1 MARTL
6 LFLLM
11 TVLLM
16 KITDVV
22 PQQKNKS
29 RVSVFV
35 DGEYS
40 FSLDGADA
48 LRLGVKVDAEITE
61 KDIEIYNL
69 ESNLSKAKAK
79 AFDIVGRKSVTE
91 RELRTKLAD
100 KGYDE
105 MIIDIVI
112 ETMRD
117 YNYINDADY
126 CESFLDYAKSKGW
139 GQLKIRSE
147 LKRRGV
153 DDTTVSDAFAE
164 FEDCPEERIYDI
176 LCRKF
181 SDADLSDFKQ
191 KQKALR
197 FFASRGFDFD
207 SINSAVGRFISQ
219 NGEDR

>member
-1 MARTL
+1 M
-6 LFLLM
+6 
-11 TVLLM
+11 VVLM

-48 LRLGVKVDAEITE
+48 LRLGVKTGTEITA

-79 AFDIVGRKSVTE
+79 AFDIVARKMVTE
-91 RELRTKLAD
+91 RELRTKLTD
-100 KGYDE
+100 KGYDT
-105 MIIDIVI
+105 MICDIVI
-112 ETMRD
+112 DTMRE

-126 CESFLDYAKSKGW
+126 CVSFLDYAASKGW
-139 GQLKIRSE
+139 GKLKIHAE

-153 DDTTVSDAFAE
+153 DESAVSAALAE
-164 FEDCPEERIYDI
+164 FDDCPEERIYDI

-181 SDADLSDFKQ
+181 DSADVKDFKQ
-191 KQKALR
+191 KQKVLR

-207 SINSAVGRFISQ
+207 SIQSAVSRFISEK
-219 NGEDR
+219 GEDI

>member
-1 MARTL
+1 
-6 LFLLM
+6 
-11 TVLLM
+11 M
-16 KITDVV
+16 KITDVT
-22 PQQKNKS
+22 PQQSNKN

-48 LRLGVKVDAEITE
+48 LRLGVKTGAQITE

-79 AFDIVGRKSVTE
+79 AFDIVARKMVTE
-91 RELRTKLAD
+91 NELRTKLTD
-100 KGYDE
+100 KGYDG
-105 MIIDIVI
+105 MICDIVI
-112 ETMRD
+112 ETMRE

-126 CESFLDYAKSKGW
+126 CVSFFDYAVSKGW
-139 GQLKIRSE
+139 GKIKIRAE

-153 DDTTVSDAFAE
+153 DESTVSAAMAE
-164 FEDCPEERIYDI
+164 YDDCPEQRIYDL

-181 SDADLSDFKQ
+181 TDADLKDYKQ
-191 KQKALR
+191 KQKVLR

-207 SINSAVGRFISQ
+207 SIQSAVSRFISEK
-219 NGEDR
+219 GEDI

>member
-1 MARTL
+1 ML
-6 LFLLM
+6 LA
-11 TVLLM
+11 VVLM
-16 KITDVV
+16 KITDVT
-22 PQQKNKS
+22 PQKKNKN

-48 LRLGVKVDAEITE
+48 LRLGVKTGAEISE

-79 AFDIVGRKSVTE
+79 AFDIVARKMVTE

-100 KGYDE
+100 KGYDK
-105 MIIDIVI
+105 IICDIVI

-126 CESFLDYAKSKGW
+126 CVSFFEYATSKGW
-139 GQLKIRSE
+139 GQMKIRAE

-153 DDTTVSDAFAE
+153 QDSTVSQAMAD
-164 FEDCPEERIYDI
+164 FEDCPEKRIYDI

-181 SDADLSDFKQ
+181 ENVDFKDYKQ
-191 KQKALR
+191 KQKVVR

-207 SINSAVGRFISQ
+207 SIQSAVSRFVSEK
-219 NGEDR
+219 GENV

>member
-1 MARTL
+1 MMML
-6 LFLLM
+6 PFLQM
-11 TVLLM
+11 TVLWM

-48 LRLGVKVDAEITE
+48 LRLGVKIDAEITE

-79 AFDIVGRKSVTE
+79 AFDIVARKAVTE

-100 KGYDE
+100 KGYDG

-112 ETMRD
+112 ETMRE

-126 CESFLDYAKSKGW
+126 CVSFLDYAKSKGW

-147 LKRRGV
+147 LKRRGA
-153 DDTTVSDAFAE
+153 DDSTVSAALSE
-164 FEDCPEERIYDI
+164 FEDCPEDRVYDI
-176 LCRKF
+176 LCRKY
-181 SDADLSDFKQ
+181 DGVDLSDFKQ
-191 KQKALR
+191 KQRILR

-207 SINSAVGRFISQ
+207 SINNAVSRFISESRR
-219 NGEDR
+219 NT

>member
-1 MARTL
+1 
-6 LFLLM
+6 
-11 TVLLM
+11 M

-22 PQQKNKS
+22 PQRKNKN

-48 LRLGVKVDAEITE
+48 LRLGVKIGTEITE

-79 AFDIVGRKSVTE
+79 AFDIVGRKMVTE
-91 RELRTKLAD
+91 RELRTKLVD
-100 KGYDE
+100 KGYDN
-105 MIIDIVI
+105 IICDIVI
-112 ETMRD
+112 ETMRE

-126 CESFLDYAKSKGW
+126 CESFLDYAKAKGW

-153 DDTTVSDAFAE
+153 DESTISAALME
-164 FEDCPEERIYDI
+164 FEDCPEDRIYDI
-176 LCRKF
+176 LSRKF
-181 SDADLSDFKQ
+181 EDADLTDFKQ
-191 KQKALR
+191 KQKVLR

-207 SINSAVGRFISQ
+207 SINSAVSRFLS
-219 NGEDR
+219 DTR

>member
-1 MARTL
+1 
-6 LFLLM
+6 
-11 TVLLM
+11 M
-16 KITDVV
+16 KITDVT
-22 PQQKNKS
+22 PQQKNKN

-48 LRLGVKVDAEITE
+48 LRLGVKTGAQITE

-69 ESNLSKAKAK
+69 ESNLSKAKSK
-79 AFDIVGRKSVTE
+79 AFDIVARKMVTE
-91 RELRTKLAD
+91 HELRTKLTD

-105 MIIDIVI
+105 MICDIVI
-112 ETMRD
+112 ETMRE

-126 CESFLDYAKSKGW
+126 CVSFFDYAKSKGW
-139 GQLKIRSE
+139 GKLKIRAE

-153 DDTTVSDAFAE
+153 DEATVAASMAE
-164 FEDCPEERIYDI
+164 YNDCPEQRIYDI

-181 SDADLSDFKQ
+181 EDADLKDYKQ
-191 KQKALR
+191 KQKVLR

-207 SINSAVGRFISQ
+207 SIQSAVSRFISEK
-219 NGEDR
+219 GEDI

>member
-1 MARTL
+1 MARAL
-6 LFLLM
+6 LLLLM

-40 FSLDGADA
+40 FSLDGVDA
-48 LRLGVKVDAEITE
+48 LRLGVKTDAEITE

-79 AFDIVGRKSVTE
+79 AFDIVGRKAVTE
-91 RELRTKLAD
+91 RELRTKLSD

-105 MIIDIVI
+105 MICDIVI
-112 ETMRD
+112 ETMRE
-117 YNYINDADY
+117 YNYVNDADY
-126 CESFLDYAKSKGW
+126 CETFLDYAKSKGW

-153 DDTTVSDAFAE
+153 DDTTISNALSE

-181 SDADLSDFKQ
+181 AEFDLRDFKQ

-207 SINSAVGRFISQ
+207 SINSAVSRFIAENS
-219 NGEDR
+219 GDR